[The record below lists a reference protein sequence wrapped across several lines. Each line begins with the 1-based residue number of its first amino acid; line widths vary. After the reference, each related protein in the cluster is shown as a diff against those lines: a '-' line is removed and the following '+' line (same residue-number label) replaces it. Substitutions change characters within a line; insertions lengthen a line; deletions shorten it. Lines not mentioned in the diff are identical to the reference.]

1 MGSLCLDIA
10 LYICMLRCGKSLI
23 GMYITERRY
32 ESGLDFIVCNYKE
45 WAMYRSPKH
54 KDIHW

>member
-1 MGSLCLDIA
+1 
-10 LYICMLRCGKSLI
+10 MLRCGKSLI